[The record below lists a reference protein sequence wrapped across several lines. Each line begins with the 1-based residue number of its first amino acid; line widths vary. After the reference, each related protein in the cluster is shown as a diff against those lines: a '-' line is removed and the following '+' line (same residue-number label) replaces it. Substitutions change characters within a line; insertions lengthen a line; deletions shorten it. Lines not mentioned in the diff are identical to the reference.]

1 MKVELPIQIKVRLQ
15 MKTKLQNKMKISLQ
29 IKMKVGLQRKIQIK
43 KAVCIY
49 WNFHSNKYI
58 QFFNLAKFHP
68 VWVDA
73 ALSFPKASQIY
84 ARFLG
89 NFFYIGLVLRVFI
102 N

>member
-1 MKVELPIQIKVRLQ
+1 
-15 MKTKLQNKMKISLQ
+15 MKISLQ
-29 IKMKVGLQRKIQIK
+29 IKMKVGSQIRMKVKLQIKMKVGSQRKIQIK

-49 WNFHSNKYI
+49 WNFHFNKYI

-73 ALSFPKASQIY
+73 TLSFPKASQIY
-84 ARFLG
+84 ARLLG
-89 NFFYIGLVLRVFI
+89 DFFYMGFVLRVFI